1 MNFRL
6 QYSQCYFNLN
16 NSLVQLSRL
25 NIALS
30 LPPNNIY
37 LKLELLSELLQSSV
51 EILSSFERLV
61 HIVGWLQQNFPVVII
76 VIVVTV
82 MVAGTPPASPNL
94 PTLLS
99 AEPDPM
105 LAAVPCV

>member
-1 MNFRL
+1 M
-6 QYSQCYFNLN
+6 
-16 NSLVQLSRL
+16 
-25 NIALS
+25 
-30 LPPNNIY
+30 
-37 LKLELLSELLQSSV
+37 ELLAELCKESSV

-99 AEPDPM
+99 AEPNPM
-105 LAAVPCV
+105 LAAVPCVWLSIVLLPTSCLLVACLGKL